1 MARPPVIKKHEP
13 IVCITGRCNQACIYC
28 SRGGYDPRDSQR
40 RIRRLIN
47 SFKDSICVE
56 GGEPA
61 LARDL
66 LAWVGYARKRGTRD
80 IILVTNGSKL
90 ERTEFVR
97 ALLEAGITMFNV
109 QLPAHNAK
117 LFDLLTGTKNNFEK
131 RAAAIKNL
139 IAVAGGNRVRL
150 TLVVNSP
157 IGRFLPQYA
166 RFITRNFPGILYIEI
181 NMVKVLGSVEK
192 RTWLVPRLADIGPG
206 LLKAFEILDKGGVKF
221 LTDGFP
227 LCRTPGYEDRAIDT
241 FKLAHAKGGLYL
253 GEKKRGP
260 ACARCTLRKICP
272 GLRADYL
279 ALYGPGELKASKK
292 APGPIIK
299 KAANQL
305 R

>member
-1 MARPPVIKKHEP
+1 MARPTVIKKHEP
-13 IVCITGRCNQACIYC
+13 IICIIGRCNQACIFC
-28 SRGGYDPRDSQR
+28 SRGGYDPQDSPR

-61 LARDL
+61 LAGDL
-66 LAWVGYARKRGTRD
+66 LDWVGYARGRGTRD

-90 ERTEFVR
+90 ENPGFVR
-97 ALLEAGITMFNV
+97 ELLDAGVTMFNV
-109 QLPAHNAK
+109 QVPAHNAK

-131 RAAAIKNL
+131 RAAAVRNL
-139 IAVAGGNRVRL
+139 LAEAGGDRVRL

-166 RFITRNFPGILYIEI
+166 KFIVRNFPKILYIEI
-181 NMVKVLGSVEK
+181 NMVKVLGHVEK
-192 RTWLVPRLADIGPG
+192 RTWLVPRLADIKRG
-206 LLKAFEILDKGGVKF
+206 LLKAFGILDKGGVKF

-227 LCRTPGYEDRAIDT
+227 LCATPGYEDRAIDT

-253 GEKKRGP
+253 GEKKRCA
-260 ACARCTLRKICP
+260 ACAKCTLKKICA

-279 ALYGPGELKASKK
+279 ELYGSAELKPSKK
-292 APGPIIK
+292 APGPIVK